1 MLRKAYYSILVVL
14 SLVGVWA
21 TFTRLSEGLK
31 VTGLTTYSTWG
42 LWVVFYIFFIGL
54 SAGSF
59 LLSTMVYVFNMKQFE
74 RIGKA
79 ALLSAFFSL
88 LAGMV
93 FILIDL
99 GHPARFWHTLI
110 YRQANSVLSWEIQ
123 LYLVYLLLIVGELWL
138 LLREQL
144 SRLANAADGFK
155 ATLYK
160 VLTLGYSVPSEE
172 KVLEEHRAKA
182 AKWLKVLGIIGIPTA
197 IGVHGGTGSIFGVVA
212 AKHYWNSGLTPIIFL
227 VSALVSG
234 AALMLLVYAF
244 MGPENGEK
252 KSLLN
257 QLGSLLI
264 LFISVD
270 LLLVVSEFLV
280 GLYSVIPDAKEP
292 LLNIIAGPNWY
303 IFWLGQIGLG
313 AVIPIALLANKNKT
327 TYTSGLAGL
336 FVVMGIVAV
345 RWNLIIPAYTTPHL
359 EGLNNAYVDAR
370 LVYEY
375 APSTIEWLSSLGLI
389 GLFVLAFSIACN
401 LLPVFKNE
409 EVELNYDRQ
418 SQGLS
423 TSIQA

>member
-1 MLRKAYYSILVVL
+1 MLRKAYYSILVIL

-31 VTGLTTYSTWG
+31 VSGLTTYSSWG
-42 LWVVFYIFFIGL
+42 MWVVFYIFFIGL

-74 RIGKA
+74 KIGKV

-88 LAGMV
+88 MAGLV

-99 GHPARFWHTLI
+99 GHPARFWHTLV

-123 LYLVYLLLIVGELWL
+123 LYLLYLLLIVAELWL

-144 SRLANAADGFK
+144 SKLAKATEGFK
-155 ATLYK
+155 SIFYKTLA
-160 VLTLGYSVPSEE
+160 LGYSIPNEQ
-172 KVLEEHRAKA
+172 KVLEEQRAKG
-182 AKWLKVLGIIGIPTA
+182 AKWLKTLGIIGIPTA

-234 AALMLLVYAF
+234 AALMLLIYAF
-244 MGPENGEK
+244 MGPDNQEK

-257 QLGSLLI
+257 QLSSLLI

-270 LLLVVSEFLV
+270 LLLVASEFLV
-280 GLYSVIPDAKEP
+280 GLYSTIPDAKEP
-292 LLNIIAGPNWY
+292 LLNIAAGPQWY

-313 AVIPIALLANKNKT
+313 AVVPILLLVNKNKT
-327 TYTSGLAGL
+327 ALTSGLAGIS
-336 FVVMGIVAV
+336 VIIGIVAV
-345 RWNLIIPAYTTPHL
+345 RWNLIIPAYTSPHL
-359 EGLNNAYVDAR
+359 EGLNNAYIDPR

-375 APSTIEWLSSLGLI
+375 IPSSIEWLSSIGLI
-389 GLFVLAFSIACN
+389 GLFMLAFSAACI

-409 EVELNYDRQ
+409 EVELDHERQ
-418 SQGLS
+418 SKGLS
-423 TSIQA
+423 TSF